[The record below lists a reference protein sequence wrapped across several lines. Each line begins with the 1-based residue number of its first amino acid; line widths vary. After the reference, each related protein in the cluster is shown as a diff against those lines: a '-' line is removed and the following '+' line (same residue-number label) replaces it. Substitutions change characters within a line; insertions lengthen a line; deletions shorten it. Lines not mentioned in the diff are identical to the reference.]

1 MAVKV
6 AVIYYSATGGTYELA
21 RAIEEGSR
29 SAGADVRLRKVKE
42 LAPEEAIK
50 TNQGWVDHRA
60 ATQHV
65 EEAGLG
71 DLEWADA
78 IAFGTPT
85 RYGLPTAQL
94 KQFLDMT
101 GPLWAQGKL
110 VDKCITAFTS
120 AATMHGGQ
128 ETTITALYNTF
139 YHWSAIVVAP
149 GYADPIQFQ
158 AGNPYGVSFASNN
171 GAVKPDDVA
180 RASARFQGRRLAEVA
195 ATFIAGRAART
206 QASKQP
212 ETMKV

>member
-6 AVIYYSATGGTYELA
+6 AVIYYSSTGTTYELA

-29 SAGADVRLRKVKE
+29 SAGAEVRLRRVKE
-42 LAPEEAIK
+42 LAPEEAIQS
-50 TNQGWVDHRA
+50 NQGWASHRA
-60 ATQHV
+60 ATQNV
-65 EEAGLG
+65 AEAQMA

-110 VDKCITAFTS
+110 VDKCVTAFTS

-128 ETTITALYNTF
+128 ETTITGLYNSF
-139 YHWSAIVVAP
+139 HHWSAIVVAP

-171 GAVKPDDVA
+171 GALKPDETA
-180 RASARFQGRRLAEVA
+180 LASARFQGRRLTEVA
-195 ATFIAGRAART
+195 ATFVAGRAART